1 MQLWTI
7 IIRLFDKG
15 EKEKLNKGITELDSS
30 A

>member
-7 IIRLFDKG
+7 IIRLFDKR